1 MSNARDLADLLSK
14 AGSTLSSYNESYST
28 VSSSSGVLTI
38 DLSLGNVFQL
48 SLSEDVSSS
57 SFTNPPSSGTAY
69 AFTLKVVQDSTD
81 RAIVWPASV
90 DWAAATAPTLTSGS
104 GEVDVFTFYTTDGGT
119 TWYGFTAGQ
128 AMA

>member
-1 MSNARDLADLLSK
+1 MSNARNLADLLSK

-28 VSSSSGVLTI
+28 VSSSAGALTV

-48 SLSEDVSSS
+48 TLSEDVTSS

-69 AFTLKVVQDSTD
+69 GFTLKVIQDSTA
-81 RAIVWPASV
+81 RAITWPTSV
-90 DWAAATAPTLTSGS
+90 DWAAATAPTLSTDASA
-104 GEVDVFTFYTTDGGT
+104 VDIFTFYTTDGGT